1 MNKVIGKHYKKEQVF
16 KKKNKEQKEIT
27 HYEIEKRAEARTQL
41 QGKQKVIR
49 EEQGEKNKLLMTKFN
64 NIDKKRRN
72 LDQQIG
78 NYQ

>member
-41 QGKQKVIR
+41 QGKQNVIKA
-49 EEQGEKNKLLMTKFN
+49 EMGEKNK
-64 NIDKKRRN
+64 
-72 LDQQIG
+72 
-78 NYQ
+78 